1 MITELSLDTLHFLSV
16 RTRTRKSRKNI
27 NFPLSAL
34 SHRLITLDHK
44 LIMKLSDRR
53 ASNKRYYLSL
63 GIIAAPTRSQYAHNR
78 AEERWCSNKS
88 SDRITHKPL
97 LLGMV
102 WKNNFT
108 NDCLGWKRTNIC
120 HQFRISGDSDQRLYV
135 LIFKWVAEEKTL
147 RSIRQRCCVSDSIKV
162 PKFKS

>member
-1 MITELSLDTLHFLSV
+1 M

-63 GIIAAPTRSQYAHNR
+63 GIIAAPTRSQYAHNSSR
-78 AEERWCSNKS
+78 REMMFKQILSSHHAQAADAAKEGWSEKIISRMIVWDERK
-88 SDRITHKPL
+88 
-97 LLGMV
+97 
-102 WKNNFT
+102 
-108 NDCLGWKRTNIC
+108 
-120 HQFRISGDSDQRLYV
+120 
-135 LIFKWVAEEKTL
+135 LIFAINFVLAIILTEDSFRCSLIMFKCAAYEKKL
-147 RSIRQRCCVSDSIKV
+147 RSNRQRCCVSDSIKV